1 MTLIGNQ
8 ALVFIQTTLVGDI
21 YPFGG
26 RLSSDLS
33 FFGRNEIVD
42 FLSYLHPRR
51 TGGLLY
57 TNLRILLHFNTRDF
71 FNLLTMAF
79 DNEEFLQDVDTLKRR
94 SFCDILLRVM
104 VDDIQFSSN
113 QISILFNFLSRQLA
127 KAGQQH
133 IFVQGM
139 LFEQVNKFYSDNK
152 CDLRVKSEYFE
163 EFRVLSDKLSSKPRC
178 RLGPRYKI
186 HISSC

>member
-1 MTLIGNQ
+1 MIAIGNQ

-21 YPFGG
+21 YPYGG
-26 RLSSDLS
+26 RLSSDLAN
-33 FFGRNEIVD
+33 FGRNQIID
-42 FLSYLHPRR
+42 FLSYLHPRQ

-57 TNLRILLHFNTRDF
+57 TNLRTFLHFNTRDF

-79 DNEEFLQDVDTLKRR
+79 DNEDFLHDVHTSKRR
-94 SFCDILLRVM
+94 AFCDILLRVM
-104 VDDIQFSSN
+104 VDDVQFSSN

-139 LFEQVNKFYSDNK
+139 LFEQ
-152 CDLRVKSEYFE
+152 
-163 EFRVLSDKLSSKPRC
+163 
-178 RLGPRYKI
+178 
-186 HISSC
+186 

>member
-1 MTLIGNQ
+1 MILIGNQ
-8 ALVFIQTTLVGDI
+8 ALVFIQTILVGDI

-26 RLSSDLS
+26 RLSSDLAH
-33 FFGRNEIVD
+33 FARNQIVD
-42 FLSYLHPRR
+42 FLSYLHPRH

-57 TNLRILLHFNTRDF
+57 TNLRTLLHFNTRDF

-79 DNEEFLQDVDTLKRR
+79 DNEEFLHDVDTVKRR
-94 SFCDILLRVM
+94 AFCDILLRVM
-104 VDDIQFSSN
+104 VDDVQFSSH

-139 LFEQVNKFYSDNK
+139 LFEQVKFDNV
-152 CDLRVKSEYFE
+152 CDLRVTSDNFE
-163 EFRVLSDKLSSKPRC
+163 ELFSIGKFSSKPRH
-178 RLGPRYKI
+178 RLGPKYKI

>member
-8 ALVFIQTTLVGDI
+8 ALVFIQSTLVGDV

-26 RLSSDLS
+26 RLSPDLAH
-33 FFGRNEIVD
+33 FGRNEIVD

-79 DNEEFLQDVDTLKRR
+79 DNEEFLQDVEIIKRR
-94 SFCDILLRVM
+94 AFCDILLRVM
-104 VDDIQFSSN
+104 VDDVQFSSH
-113 QISILFNFLSRQLA
+113 QISILFNFLARQLA

-133 IFVQGM
+133 VFVQGM
-139 LFEQVNKFYSDNK
+139 LFEQV
-152 CDLRVKSEYFE
+152 RMKSE
-163 EFRVLSDKLSSKPRC
+163 K
-178 RLGPRYKI
+178 
-186 HISSC
+186 

>member
-1 MTLIGNQ
+1 MTAIGNQ
-8 ALVFIQTTLVGDI
+8 ALVFLQTTFVGEV

-26 RLSSDLS
+26 RLSADVAH
-33 FFGRNEIVD
+33 FARNQIIE

-57 TNLRILLHFNTRDF
+57 TNLRSFLHFNTRDF

-79 DNEEFLQDVDTLKRR
+79 DNSEFLDDVDTSKRR
-94 SFCDILLRVM
+94 AFCDILLRVM
-104 VDDIQFSSN
+104 VDDVQFSSH

-139 LFEQVNKFYSDNK
+139 LFEQVSRRHSSRD
-152 CDLRVKSEYFE
+152 CDLRVNRESFE
-163 EFRVLSDKLSSKPRC
+163 GLFSVDRRSSKPRY
-178 RLGPRYKI
+178 RFGPK
-186 HISSC
+186 

>member
-26 RLSSDLS
+26 RLSPDMAH
-33 FFGRNEIVD
+33 FGRNEIVD

-71 FNLLTMAF
+71 FNLLT
-79 DNEEFLQDVDTLKRR
+79 
-94 SFCDILLRVM
+94 
-104 VDDIQFSSN
+104 
-113 QISILFNFLSRQLA
+113 IS
-127 KAGQQH
+127 
-133 IFVQGM
+133 
-139 LFEQVNKFYSDNK
+139 
-152 CDLRVKSEYFE
+152 RVKI
-163 EFRVLSDKLSSKPRC
+163 RPKNKLE
-178 RLGPRYKI
+178 LE
-186 HISSC
+186 